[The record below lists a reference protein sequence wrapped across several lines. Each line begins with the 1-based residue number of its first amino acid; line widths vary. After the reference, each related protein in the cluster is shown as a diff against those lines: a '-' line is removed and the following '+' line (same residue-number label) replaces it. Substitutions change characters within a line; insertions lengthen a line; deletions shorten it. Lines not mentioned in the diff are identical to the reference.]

1 MFRMFHIITHF
12 TSLVSRGKFHVL
24 HFTCLSHGISHVF
37 HMVFHMLQLSSDSF
51 TVSYMPAA
59 HQMIHIHRK
68 DCWHFYYAF
77 LLVNLKLASLL
88 YIDHTFWLVNCDSHK
103 IWSLIVELN
112 HSDFSFFF
120 PASWQR
126 TEISRFVFF
135 FRQEVK
141 IIKLIL
147 FCPFFHRLIACCMR
161 RRQNLDQIIGLD
173 HRIGSDLIIGPDRI
187 GSLTSWNGSQMN
199 APIIFKN
206 FNKLLWKSYMLL
218 RILKVWYR
226 KAQLE
231 DKK

>member
-126 TEISRFVFF
+126 PEISRVFF
-135 FRQEVK
+135 QTRSENYKV
-141 IIKLIL
+141 ISIL
-147 FCPFFHRLIACCMR
+147 SRFSPLDCVLYAALTKPGSDHRTGSSDRIWS
-161 RRQNLDQIIGLD
+161 LD
-173 HRIGSDLIIGPDRI
+173 RIGSDH
-187 GSLTSWNGSQMN
+187 
-199 APIIFKN
+199 
-206 FNKLLWKSYMLL
+206 
-218 RILKVWYR
+218 
-226 KAQLE
+226 
-231 DKK
+231 